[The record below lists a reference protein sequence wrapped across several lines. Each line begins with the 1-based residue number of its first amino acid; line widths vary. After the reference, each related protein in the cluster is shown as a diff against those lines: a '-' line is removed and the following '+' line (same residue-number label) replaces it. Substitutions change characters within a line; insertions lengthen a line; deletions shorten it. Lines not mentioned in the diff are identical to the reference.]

1 MRSNLKKEE
10 DREKLKWL
18 TPIEYGSQ
26 QSDIFRRRQAGTGQ
40 WILDSA
46 EYQTWLKTSQ
56 QTLFCT
62 GIPGAGKTIL
72 TSIVV
77 DDLVA
82 RFQDDPT
89 TSIAYIYCNFR
100 RKDEQKI
107 NDLLISLLKQLAQH
121 QASLPRSVQ
130 DLYDQHKKKQTLPS
144 LEDTCRVLH
153 SVAAMY
159 SRVFIIVD
167 ALDECQ
173 VSEGCRSGFLSEIFT
188 LQQKCKVNIFA
199 TSRFVLEIT
208 EQFSRHASLD
218 VRAHDEDVRKYLE
231 GRILRSG
238 RKVLETCREEII
250 TKIIEAVGGMYVP
263 YIIRVNYGTN
273 TCLGSS

>member
-10 DREKLKWL
+10 DREKLRWL

-40 WILDSA
+40 WLLDSA

-121 QASLPRSVQ
+121 QSSLPRSVQ
-130 DLYDQHKKKQTLPS
+130 DLYDQHKEKQTLPS

-159 SRVFIIVD
+159 SQVFIIVD

-173 VSEGCRSGFLSEIFT
+173 VSEGGRSGFLSEIFT
-188 LQQKCKVNIFA
+188 LQQKCEVNIFA
-199 TSRFVLEIT
+199 TSRFVLEGT
-208 EQFSRHASLD
+208 EKFKGHASLD

-238 RKVLETCREEII
+238 RKVLGTCREEII
-250 TKIIEAVGGMYVP
+250 TKIIEAVDGMYVP
-263 YIIRVNYGTN
+263 YIIRGN
-273 TCLGSS
+273 